1 MDDGLLKGV
10 LYQQALVYARQ
21 LWRYKW
27 LSIGMAWLV
36 CVVGWPVVS
45 MIPPKYASS
54 ARVYVSVDQ
63 YLTPLLRGLATEV
76 DPRQQIEYL
85 QRTLPSRPNLEQVMH
100 LSNLDI
106 SPYGKI
112 SEKEREEKLLQ
123 IAKDVALASQGPNLV
138 TISYQNSNPTVAR
151 DVVQA
156 LLTVFAETMTGGNR
170 HEMDNAKRFL
180 DQQIETYSAQLRSA
194 EQRRAEFREK
204 YIQLLPGADGADSQL
219 EAGRVVVARLK
230 LEFDD
235 ARAKRDSLK
244 TEFDATQKV
253 ISVDSN
259 APQVI
264 IAGKAVGARAR
275 LAEARARLEEWSTR
289 YTPAHPDMIAMRRQI
304 ALLEAQVK
312 KEPEDGASG
321 SDQGSGRKAEIANPV
336 YERVKLNLMDAEMA
350 LASAARRLQQAEKQ
364 QRVLEERAMAVPGVQ
379 AQAQDLDR
387 DYMVKKKNF
396 DELLARREQARL
408 AEAAD
413 TTGEK
418 MQFRVIDPPQ
428 VPVVP
433 SAPNQPLLLSG
444 VLVAAIG
451 AAVGLP
457 LLLFQFDRSYTTVTG
472 LRALGVPV
480 LGSVSH
486 LAFPDGQRRERIQL
500 AAVCAS
506 IVGLLCVYGLLLA
519 ISLNQ
524 YQLGIV

>member
-1 MDDGLLKGV
+1 M
-10 LYQQALVYARQ
+10 
-21 LWRYKW
+21 
-27 LSIGMAWLV
+27 
-36 CVVGWPVVS
+36 
-45 MIPPKYASS
+45 
-54 ARVYVSVDQ
+54 
-63 YLTPLLRGLATEV
+63 
-76 DPRQQIEYL
+76 
-85 QRTLPSRPNLEQVMH
+85 
-100 LSNLDI
+100 
-106 SPYGKI
+106 
-112 SEKEREEKLLQ
+112 
-123 IAKDVALASQGPNLV
+123 
-138 TISYQNSNPTVAR
+138 
-151 DVVQA
+151 
-156 LLTVFAETMTGGNR
+156 
-170 HEMDNAKRFL
+170 
-180 DQQIETYSAQLRSA
+180 
-194 EQRRAEFREK
+194 
-204 YIQLLPGADGADSQL
+204 
-219 EAGRVVVARLK
+219 
-230 LEFDD
+230 
-235 ARAKRDSLK
+235 
-244 TEFDATQKV
+244 
-253 ISVDSN
+253 
-259 APQVI
+259 I
-264 IAGKAVGARAR
+264 IAGKPVGARAR

-289 YTPAHPDMIAMRRQI
+289 YTPAHPDMIALRRQI
-304 ALLEAQVK
+304 ALLEEQVK
-312 KEPEDGASG
+312 KDPTDGASG

-336 YERVKLNLMDAEMA
+336 YERVKLSLMDAEMA
-350 LASAARRLQQAEKQ
+350 LASAQRRLQEAEKQ
-364 QRVLEERAMAVPGVQ
+364 QGALEEKAKAVPGVQ

-387 DYMVKKKNF
+387 DYIVKKKNF

-457 LLLFQFDRSYTTVTG
+457 LLLFQFDRSYMTVTG

-524 YQLGIV
+524 YQLGIA

>member
-1 MDDGLLKGV
+1 MMDNGLLKGV

-27 LSIGMAWLV
+27 LAIGVAWLV
-36 CVVGWPVVS
+36 CAIGWPVVS
-45 MIPPKYASS
+45 MIPPKYESS
-54 ARVYVSVDQ
+54 ARVYVNADQ

-76 DPRQQIEYL
+76 DPHRQVEFL
-85 QRTLPSRPNLEQVMH
+85 QRTLLSRPNLEQVIH

-106 SPYGKI
+106 SPRGQLSQKD
-112 SEKEREEKLLQ
+112 REEKLLQ
-123 IAKDVALASQGPNLV
+123 IAKDITLSSQGPNLV
-138 TISYQNSNPTVAR
+138 KITYQNSNPTVAK

-156 LLTVFAETMTGGNR
+156 LLTVFAETTTGGNR
-170 HEMDNAKRFL
+170 REMENAKRFL
-180 DQQIETYSAQLRSA
+180 DQQIETYATQLRAA

-204 YIQLLPGADGADSQL
+204 YMQLLPTADGAVSQL
-219 EAGRVVVARLK
+219 DAGRAVMERLR
-230 LEFDD
+230 LEAAD
-235 ARAKRDSLK
+235 ARAKRDSIK
-244 TEFDATQKV
+244 AEFDATPKV

-264 IAGKAVGARAR
+264 IAGKPVGTRAR

-289 YTPAHPDMIAMRRQI
+289 YTPAHPDMIMLRKQI
-304 ALLEAQVK
+304 ALLEEQAK
-312 KEPEDGASG
+312 KDPTDANG

-336 YERVKLNLMDAEMA
+336 YERVKLNLMDAEMT
-350 LASAARRLQQAEKQ
+350 LASAQRRLQEAEKQ
-364 QRVLEERAMAVPGVQ
+364 QGVLEEKAKAVPGVQ

-387 DYMVKKKNF
+387 DYAVKKKNF

-444 VLVAAIG
+444 VLVAALG

-457 LLLFQFDRSYTTVTG
+457 LLLFQFDRSYMTVTG

-506 IVGLLCVYGLLLA
+506 IVGLLCVYGLLLG

-524 YQLGIV
+524 YQLGIA